1 MQSIWDLKLTAGLK
15 TGRRSQTDHRSQTD
29 CRSQTDGSYTTITT
43 ICLPVQPHHYH
54 YYMSLSAATPLS
66 LLHVSQRSY
75 TTITTICLSVQLHHY
90 HYYMSLIAATPLSLL
105 YVSQCSYTTI
115 TTICL
120 SVQLHHYH
128 YYMSPSAATPL
139 SLLYVSQ
146 CSYTTITTITI
157 YLQGIDRASFSF
169 IKYVQIS
176 NLFQIFQHVPPTHMI
191 LLNLSSYIQSYSYYQ
206 TQGWMLQRDWNIVT
220 FYLNANKIERI

>member
-1 MQSIWDLKLTAGLK
+1 MIIIGSLKYKKKNQNYNYKHHSCSQYEISNWLRVSKLAADLKLTTDLKLTADLK
-15 TGRRSQTDHRSQTD
+15 QT
-29 CRSQTDGSYTTITT
+29 
-43 ICLPVQPHHYH
+43 
-54 YYMSLSAATPLS
+54 AATPLS
-66 LLHVSQRSY
+66 
-75 TTITTICLSVQLHHY
+75 
-90 HYYMSLIAATPLSLL
+90 PL
-105 YVSQCSYTTI
+105 YVSQCSHTII